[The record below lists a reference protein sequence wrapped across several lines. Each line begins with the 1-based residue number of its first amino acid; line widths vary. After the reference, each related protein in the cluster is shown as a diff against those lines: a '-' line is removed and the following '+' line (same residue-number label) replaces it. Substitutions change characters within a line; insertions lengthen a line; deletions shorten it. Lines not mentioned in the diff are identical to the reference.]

1 MIPIQQS
8 KIVTTEGQPVL
19 LEYDSEADMLEIFFE
34 RRAASGAIE
43 LADPIILR
51 FDRQREQ
58 ALSLSILTFSRLI
71 QPTQFGPVAFPL
83 SGLEI
88 LPRPLKE
95 TVIKILLSTP
105 VNHFLKVV
113 GYYPTSNRLQQSP
126 IPLSYMNKQSGLN
139 KFATLAS

>member
-1 MIPIQQS
+1 MNPIQKS
-8 KIVTTEGQPVL
+8 KLVTAEGQAVL

-51 FDRQREQ
+51 FDRQTEQ

-71 QPTQFGPVAFPL
+71 QPTKFGPVAFPL
-83 SGLEI
+83 NGLEA
-88 LPRPLKE
+88 LPSPLKE
-95 TVIKILLSTP
+95 TIIKIVLSAP

-113 GYYPTSNRLQQSP
+113 SYYPTSQPSQQSP
-126 IPLSYMNKQSGLN
+126 IPLSYMNKQSELS
-139 KFATLAS
+139 KLAVLAS